1 MLIIPKTQ
9 IAFETDWLKKL
20 KFKNHTDDDL
30 KDNCSAIAVK
40 SESGSVYDFYRS
52 NPVEDPND
60 FQYTQ
65 LYHKVKEVKEIV
77 DYFNFLETTRVR
89 IHKTEPQQVID
100 LHTDGNNDEAK
111 TQEDYRLR
119 IITALNENED
129 FIYTYEFE
137 GEQQNI
143 LLEKGQ
149 SIIFDPDKVK
159 HGLINNSKTET
170 RYALVQI
177 FKAYPVHRQLIQF
190 INSNEIVIL

>member
-9 IAFETDWLKKL
+9 LDFKNDWLEKL
-20 KFKNHTDDDL
+20 KFRNHTDYDL

-40 SESGSVYDFYRS
+40 SESGSVYDFYRT
-52 NPVEDPND
+52 NPVEDPSD
-60 FQYTQ
+60 FTYTQ
-65 LYHKVKEVKEIV
+65 LYYKIKVVRDIV
-77 DYFNFLETTRVR
+77 DYFSFLETTRIR
-89 IHKTEPQQVID
+89 IHKTDPQQIIN
-100 LHTDGNNDEAK
+100 LHTDGNNDQAK
-111 TQEDYRLR
+111 TNDDYRLR
-119 IITALNENED
+119 IITALNEDED

-159 HGLINNSKTET
+159 HGLINNSKSKT

-177 FKAYPVHRQLIQF
+177 FKAYPVHKELIQF